1 MGTTKAQGAAR
12 ATGPAKR
19 QLTRDDWIDAAT
31 QRLVNMSV
39 DAVRV
44 EPLAAEIG
52 VSRGSFYWHFKS
64 RKELLE
70 AILAKWRENQTRR
83 IMERIKQ
90 DRRLGVSEQLA
101 QLRELPSSR
110 RAEVAAALELAIRA
124 WARRDKLAK
133 RVVSEVDRERME
145 FTISLMIEGGAEESQ
160 ARFLGLLGYAYTIGE
175 SLLHEVITEEQVRDC
190 RAHILE
196 VQIAALKDPG

>member
-1 MGTTKAQGAAR
+1 MGTTKALGAAR
-12 ATGPAKR
+12 AKGPAKR
-19 QLTRDDWIDAAT
+19 PLTRDDWVDAAT
-31 QRLVNMSV
+31 RRLVNMSV

-64 RKELLE
+64 RKDLLE

-83 IMERIKQ
+83 IVERIKQ
-90 DRRLGVSEQLA
+90 DRRLGVREQLA
-101 QLRELPSSR
+101 QLRVLPSSR
-110 RAEVAAALELAIRA
+110 KADVAAALELAIRA

-145 FTISLMIEGGAEESQ
+145 FTVSLMIEGGADESV
-160 ARFLGLLGYAYTIGE
+160 ARYLGLLGYAYTIGE
-175 SLLHEVITEEQVRDC
+175 SMLQEVITEEQVRNC
-190 RAHILE
+190 RAHILGA
-196 VQIAALKDPG
+196 QIGALKDPA

>member
-12 ATGPAKR
+12 RKDAAKR
-19 QLTRDDWIDAAT
+19 PLTRDDWIDAAT
-31 QRLVNMSV
+31 RRLVNMSV

-83 IMERIKQ
+83 IVERIKQ
-90 DRRLGVSEQLA
+90 DRRLGVREQLA
-101 QLRELPSSR
+101 QLRVLPSNR
-110 RAEVAAALELAIRA
+110 KADVAAALELAIRA

-133 RVVSEVDRERME
+133 RVVEEVDRERME
-145 FTISLMIEGGAEESQ
+145 FTVSLMIEGGRTR
-160 ARFLGLLGYAYTIGE
+160 AR
-175 SLLHEVITEEQVRDC
+175 
-190 RAHILE
+190 RA
-196 VQIAALKDPG
+196 AWASSATPTRSANRCSRR